1 MRADQITQQ
10 IQQITKGIKA
20 LQESLDQLSTSERLE
35 DEKHRLV
42 SECLWP
48 ELIVDL
54 KSSVDNMRIFLWNY
68 LESCAPHPNGT
79 ATDYAIQAYRMRRAT
94 EMLEMLNR
102 ATLKASVPEVRSFFE
117 RIENIAHVAMEK
129 YENSQAAT
137 PKPATN

>member
-54 KSSVDNMRIFLWNY
+54 KSAVDNMRLFLWDY

-79 ATDYAIQAYRMRRAT
+79 ATDYAVQAYRMRRAT

-102 ATLKASVPEVRSFFE
+102 ATLRGPVPEVCSFFE
-117 RIENIAHVAMEK
+117 RIENIAHMAMEK
-129 YENSQAAT
+129 YENSQSAS
-137 PKPATN
+137 PKPAAN